1 MCVGRGD
8 QRSSDIESPRLDGVR
23 KIRRH
28 GLKAPESGELSPP
41 TRVGKDGFLLYRLAV
56 GTILAVKVSFLYGRR
71 HNQEKKGPSRVT
83 QPSYVSKTGVAGR
96 PHLGV
101 PGKITGSVGSAD
113 LPYIITA
120 VGPYNC
126 GVSSPPGELFG
137 FGGTTMDFALLP
149 EYFGGSSL
157 TSTRGVCREAGR

>member
-71 HNQEKKGPSRVT
+71 HNQEKKGPMGSWHDIPAGFEVCQAAQT
-83 QPSYVSKTGVAGR
+83 DPKISAQKQGVAME
-96 PHLGV
+96 V
-101 PGKITGSVGSAD
+101 EVDVGSQVVFP
-113 LPYIITA
+113 L
-120 VGPYNC
+120 
-126 GVSSPPGELFG
+126 
-137 FGGTTMDFALLP
+137 
-149 EYFGGSSL
+149 SL
-157 TSTRGVCREAGR
+157 GISKIGRCMGAS